1 MFERV
6 VERFPLRL
14 FEQEQNSMQ
23 GFLDV
28 RIRLCENTDAIRVF
42 WPQLLKKS
50 KDSSSAYWRYGWVP
64 QTDQ

>member
-1 MFERV
+1 
-6 VERFPLRL
+6 
-14 FEQEQNSMQ
+14 MQ

-50 KDSSSAYWRYGWVP
+50 KDSSLAYWRYGWVS
-64 QTDQ
+64 QTDHAHDFRLHIWRHVVMLR